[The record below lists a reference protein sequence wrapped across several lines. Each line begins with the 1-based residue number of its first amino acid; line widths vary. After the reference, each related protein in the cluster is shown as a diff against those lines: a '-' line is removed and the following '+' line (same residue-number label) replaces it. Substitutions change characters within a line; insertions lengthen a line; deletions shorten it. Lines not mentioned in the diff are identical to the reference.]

1 VLSRRLN
8 FETKLH
14 VKGSKR
20 TVVSVF
26 GVDPIRI
33 GGTETFARE
42 LSSQLNEQGWQSVLC
57 FLSTPPADVARFL
70 NLPNVTLEV
79 LEDSIDLNWK
89 STRGLAGILRRYK
102 PEILHLHF
110 TGFLGVYPWVSR
122 VFSVRKVFFTDHTSR
137 PTGHILHRAAFWK
150 RALVRVIN
158 LPLTK
163 VTCVSDY
170 GYRCMTALGVLPDD
184 RFEMVYDSVDLSRV
198 NPLSER
204 AADFRRKYSI
214 PEARTV
220 VLQVSWIIPEK
231 GIRELLEAARL
242 VLLKD
247 DNVQFVFV
255 GEGAFREEYAKEALA
270 MGLGDHLTWTGLIQ
284 DPFGEGVYDAADIVC
299 QVSNWEE
306 VFGWVIAEAMAFGKP
321 IVGTKVGGIPELVS
335 DGESGFVV
343 ERGDTAALADRIL
356 NLVQNPELRRR
367 MGLKGSEIVK
377 ANFDLHLNVRRLVE
391 LYGIRGTGNNGF

>member
-1 VLSRRLN
+1 M
-8 FETKLH
+8 KD
-14 VKGSKR
+14 SKP

-42 LSSQLNEQGWQSVLC
+42 LSSQLSEHGWQSVLC
-57 FLSTPPADVARFL
+57 FLSKPPDDVGQFL
-70 NLPNVTLEV
+70 KLPNVSLEV
-79 LEDSIDLNWK
+79 LEDSIDLGWK

-110 TGFLGVYPWVSR
+110 TGFLGVYPWVGR

-137 PTGHILHRAAFWK
+137 PTGYIPHRAAFWK
-150 RALVRVIN
+150 RVLVRAIN

-170 GYRCMTALGVLPDD
+170 GYRCMTSLGVLPDD
-184 RFEMVYDSVDLSRV
+184 RYEIIYDSVDLSRV

-204 AADFRRKYSI
+204 AAGFRRRYSI
-214 PEARTV
+214 PEDRTV
-220 VLQVSWIIPEK
+220 VVQVSWIIPEK

-242 VLLKD
+242 VLQKND
-247 DNVQFVFV
+247 KVQFVFV
-255 GEGAFREEYAKEALA
+255 GEGDFREQYAKEALA
-270 MGLGDHLTWTGLIQ
+270 MGLGDHVTWTGLLK
-284 DPFGEGVYDAADIVC
+284 DPFGEGVYDAADVVC

-306 VFGWVIAEAMAFGKP
+306 VFGWVIAEAMAYGKP
-321 IVGTKVGGIPELVS
+321 IVGTRVGGIPELVT

-343 ERGDTAALADRIL
+343 ERGDTVAMADRIL
-356 NLVQNPELRRR
+356 TLVQNPELRKR
-367 MGLKGSEIVK
+367 MGLKGAAAVA
-377 ANFDLHLNVRRLVE
+377 ANFDLDLNVRRLVE
-391 LYGIRGTGNNGF
+391 LYGITGTRP